1 MSTSRI
7 RLHSRWTRQ
16 QWDEDPALTLAG
28 PLLSLH
34 RTSDVNDIDHEQIR
48 DARAVLAARA
58 GLGTARLTPG
68 DGDAWRDIRTTQRRI
83 VERFLAERARYYG
96 DDQVLPFPEAQAMAA
111 EGRDTFVVVKFMDEA
126 PHLEATLDSLL
137 HQDYDLSRLVLIAAD
152 NNSTDGST
160 RIVRDVARRGGSAAR
175 IIELSQPVPGAGHT
189 ARLGVDR
196 AIATVLAM
204 CDADGRW
211 ERLQTATVAVSD
223 GDTVYHPGV
232 LGEIR
237 GKLDDHPDVDGVMP
251 FLTYKL
257 TAGLRL
263 LHAGP
268 EQVTL
273 GQLRAAD
280 DQRPRGTVPHSLA
293 TVAAHDAFPRHG
305 RRLQGATA
313 VLTDHDGVVHEA
325 PVRHDETV
333 GRFAVF
339 EDPDG
344 KVAYLLPDRT
354 LLLASAPVSG
364 TDAALLALE
373 NGLVGADEAWKWHT
387 AIGHD
392 IFLRWAFLGMGLPE
406 EIVFPD
412 TSDALK
418 TFRVW
423 AFAIGGQHQLR
434 RPGLRIA
441 TGSDYQ
447 SGRVLQAAGCTVV
460 LGSAHAPAE
469 TEIDRLIKMVRNFVD
484 EKAVFYGNTRSEMLE
499 RATGLYVHMTRI
511 QPQLEAELRDYEDW
525 VFRDVALPE
534 RLIFPL
540 RWMFQN
546 AVRYYCHGPAEEE
559 LVRRRFL
566 AAILAPEEVEAVC
579 RDLLDPEREAL
590 AEAPLHEK
598 QRRAEAVAEAVIVAH
613 YPRILAFYADTI
625 RSFMRAHE
633 VDASAYEWLLADVPE
648 LRNALRESPPQ
659 VDPTAVWSSA
669 DFDIDVARGQVTS
682 VKGA

>member
-16 QWDEDPALTLAG
+16 QWNEDPELTLAG

-34 RTSDVNDIDHEQIR
+34 RTSDVNDIEPGQIR
-48 DARAVLAARA
+48 DARAVLRARA
-58 GLGTARLTPG
+58 GLGTARLTPE
-68 DGDAWRDIRTTQRRI
+68 DAAAWRDIRATQQRI

-96 DDQVLPFPEAQAMAA
+96 HDQVLPFPDARAMAD
-111 EGRDTFVVVKFMDEA
+111 ENRDTFVIIKFMDEA

-137 HQDYDLSRLVLIAAD
+137 NQDYDLSRLVLITAD

-160 RIVRDVARRGGSAAR
+160 EIVDEVARRNDTAARIVRLA
-175 IIELSQPVPGAGHT
+175 QPVPGAGHT

-196 AIATVLAM
+196 AVATVLEM
-204 CDADGRW
+204 CRADGRW
-211 ERLQTATVAVSD
+211 ERLQTATIAVSD

-232 LGEIR
+232 LDEIR
-237 GKLDDHPDVDGVMP
+237 GKLDTHPDVDGVMP

-263 LHAGP
+263 LHTGP

-273 GQLRAAD
+273 PRLREV
-280 DQRPRGTVPHSLA
+280 QHRQPPTRVPHSLA
-293 TVAAHDAFPRHG
+293 TVAAHATFPRDG

-313 VLTDHDGVVHEA
+313 GLTDRDGVVHEA
-325 PVRHDETV
+325 PVQHDEAV
-333 GRFAVF
+333 GRFAVYQ
-339 EDPDG
+339 DPAG
-344 KVAYLLPDRT
+344 RVAYLLPDRT
-354 LLLASAPVSG
+354 LLLAAAPVSG

-373 NGLVGADEAWKWHT
+373 NGTVGHDETWKWHT

-406 EIVFPD
+406 EVVFPD

-423 AFAIGGQHQLR
+423 AFAIGGQHQLT
-434 RPGLRIA
+434 RPGLKIA

-447 SGRVLQAAGCTVV
+447 SGRVLQAAGCTVM

-525 VFRDVALPE
+525 VFRDVAFPE

-546 AVRYYCHGPAEEE
+546 AVRYYCHGPAEAE

-566 AAILAPEEVEAVC
+566 TPILSPDDVEAVC
-579 RDLLDPEREAL
+579 RDLIDPAREAL

-598 QRRAEAVAEAVIVAH
+598 QHRAEAVAEAVIVAY
-613 YPRILAFYADTI
+613 YPRILAFYGETI

-633 VDASAYEWLLADVPE
+633 VEPAAYEWLLAEVPA
-648 LRNALRESPPQ
+648 LRNALRENPPQ

-669 DFDIDVARGQVTS
+669 DYDIDDARGQVTS